1 MGSSV
6 NMRKKAIIKRMQLLT
21 GTHHPELAQKVADRL
36 GIMVDPSPL
45 TRFSNGEVRCQL
57 EESVRGADV
66 FILQTHSAPAN
77 DAIMEQAIIIDA
89 AKRASARHITAV
101 CPFFGYARQDRKASG
116 REPISA
122 KLIVDILRVA
132 GADRIVSIDL
142 HSGQIQGFF
151 DGPFDHL
158 IAMPVLVDHLKTT
171 LGSNC
176 VIVSPDAGRVKLA
189 ERYVS
194 RLGADLAIVHKRRQK
209 SGNGAEALHVIGEVK
224 GKHCVI
230 IDDMI
235 DGGGT
240 MAAAADQLKR
250 HGASS
255 VSAIA
260 THGLFSP
267 PAEERLKQSVIDHIA
282 ITDTL
287 PLSIPKLGTPKIE
300 VVSIAGLLAD
310 AISAIFE
317 ERSLSALFDG
327 QNQA

>member
-1 MGSSV
+1 MG
-6 NMRKKAIIKRMQLLT
+6 MMKKAIIKRLHILS
-21 GTHHPELAQKVADRL
+21 GTHHSELADKVAERL
-36 GIMVDPSPL
+36 GVVVDPSPL

-66 FILQTHSAPAN
+66 FVFQTHSAPAN

-158 IAMPVLVDHLKTT
+158 IAMPVLVDHLKNK
-171 LGSNC
+171 LGKDC

-189 ERYVS
+189 ERYSS
-194 RLGADLAIVHKRRQK
+194 RLGADLAIVHKRRAK
-209 SGNGAEALHVIGEVK
+209 NGNGAEALHVIGDVE
-224 GKHCVI
+224 GRHCVI

-240 MAAAADQLKR
+240 MAAAADQLKKR
-250 HGASS
+250 GASS

-267 PAEERLKQSVIDHIA
+267 PAEERLAKSVIDHIA

-287 PLSIPKLGTPKIE
+287 PLTIPKLAKPEIE